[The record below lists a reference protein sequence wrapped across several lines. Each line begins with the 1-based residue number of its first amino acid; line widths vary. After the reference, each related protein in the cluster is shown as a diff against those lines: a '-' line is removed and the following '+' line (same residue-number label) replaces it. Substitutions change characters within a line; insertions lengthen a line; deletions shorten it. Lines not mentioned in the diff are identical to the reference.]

1 MDDIFWITG
10 SVIEKSEDALV
21 EALKSSGLNP
31 AWIDG
36 MHWIT
41 DQQAQPKAYVNGHFP
56 LVFHWPQQGL
66 LTDFLLHDTCRA
78 LSMREQNLALIAEEE
93 GSRLHFAVLSSPQ
106 AIGRFN
112 LLPRAHIAAWWSLP
126 LVSIKN
132 LPNKL
137 EKSGYDLGCVQWLAG
152 DAGLLEQA
160 RGSFPDGRPVAGETI
175 TTIGRLNGIIRRLDE
190 EKCSHGLLLSSPE
203 NGPLLATL
211 IER

>member
-10 SVIEKSEDALV
+10 SGIEKSESALV
-21 EALKSSGLNP
+21 EALKSAGLNS

-36 MHWIT
+36 MHWIA
-41 DQQAQPKAYVNGHFP
+41 DLNGQSPIQPNGHFP
-56 LVFHWPQQGL
+56 LVFHWPGQGL
-66 LTDFLLHDTCRA
+66 LANFLLHDACRA

-93 GSRLHFAVLSSPQ
+93 GSQLHFSVLASPQ
-106 AIGRFN
+106 AVGRFN
-112 LLPRAHIAAWWSLP
+112 LMPRAHIAAWWSLP
-126 LVSIKN
+126 LASIKS

-152 DAGLLEQA
+152 EAGLLEQA
-160 RGSFPDGRPVAGETI
+160 HDSFPDGRPVRSDSI
-175 TTIGRLNGIIRRLDE
+175 TTTGRLNGIIRRLDE
-190 EKCSHGLLLSSPE
+190 EKCSHGLLLSSPH